1 MTTRRKHQELNK
13 SRSFMRSFISDEFYV
28 LLTRANFEKLLW
40 FFGPWPCFGV

>member
-40 FFGPWPCFGV
+40 FNGPWPCFGV